1 MDGFLKTPLRMA
13 GKMLVFIH
21 NNYICLLKKGNKLN
35 PDNYRG
41 ICVMNAL
48 LKVLCLTLN
57 ERLKT
62 YLYKMNTIDKAQI
75 GFKAKCRTSDHIL
88 TLKTLINKHVKD
100 KNKKKVF
107 ACFVDFR
114 KAYDSIWQEGLF
126 HKLNNNG
133 INGPFL
139 SILKRIYSNSAC
151 AVKIGNKHT
160 QFFRC
165 TRGLR

>member
-1 MDGFLKTPLRMA
+1 
-13 GKMLVFIH
+13 
-21 NNYICLLKKGNKLN
+21 
-35 PDNYRG
+35 
-41 ICVMNAL
+41 
-48 LKVLCLTLN
+48 
-57 ERLKT
+57 
-62 YLYKMNTIDKAQI
+62 MNTINKAQT
-75 GFKAKCRTSDHIL
+75 GFKAKCRTSDHIV

-114 KAYDSIWQEGLF
+114 KAYDFIWQKGLF

-151 AVKIGNKHT
+151 AIKIGNKHT
-160 QFFRC
+160 QFFSVQED
-165 TRGLR
+165 